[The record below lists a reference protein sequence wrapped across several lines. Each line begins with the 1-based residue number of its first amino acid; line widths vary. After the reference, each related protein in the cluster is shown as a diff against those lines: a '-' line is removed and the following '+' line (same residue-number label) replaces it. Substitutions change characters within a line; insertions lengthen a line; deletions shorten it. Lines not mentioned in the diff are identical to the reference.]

1 MLNCNSTRPGEAAA
15 YSMQAVQTATPPPPP
30 PGAGPPPPPPRKTGT
45 GRSAASGHASRR
57 KRRKGASLPPTSIC
71 TPLLRTHGDVT
82 DDRHDRCKQLTIEP
96 FWALFFFC
104 NSSLAQKRVSA
115 KMWQSCPAAAAVAVL
130 LYRVAQR
137 FRDKCLII
145 KLIDKTLFKAFNFPV
160 E

>member
-1 MLNCNSTRPGEAAA
+1 VNLSFGSVRWGKRASGRVSERACVRACVSVGGW
-15 YSMQAVQTATPPPPP
+15 V
-30 PGAGPPPPPPRKTGT
+30 GGWKTGT